1 METLY
6 KSETNISRIQT
17 RHIVLHGLDLHSTA
31 QGWILANSTTRS
43 IAYSQVHVAWRTCM
57 SLCRIL
63 RLVLCLVVVLIPGN
77 ATCSFPSKHACLFGC
92 RSATWTAGCRSSWV
106 VLFAAGEQSY
116 VIPEGGLPLH
126 EQAGGK
132 CQLAESKRGFTEG
145 HRHKCKPTSAHVK
158 NAYYGMRR

>member
-1 METLY
+1 MKQTYPGY
-6 KSETNISRIQT
+6 KHAILCCTVWICTVQLRVEFLQIQPPAQL
-17 RHIVLHGLDLHSTA
+17 RTA
-31 QGWILANSTTRS
+31 RCMSYT
-43 IAYSQVHVAWRTCM
+43 VAWRTCM